1 MSTNTMINPQDKE
14 AWLTPQRMALL
25 GAAAGFLDPN
35 GGTIAGFHGAMNG
48 LQIGNQMKQLAAQQ
62 QMAAMKLQKQM
73 EVQDYLKRLAASPQ
87 ASDPVSMG
95 NALIN
100 SGHQE
105 LMTLGANLL
114 KSKTAKSFLKGLDQN
129 GNPTYYTGYSTG
141 EVSPTGVTPAEKLM
155 QVNEGN
161 QITARNPYNFA
172 QTGSAVPIKMSQG
185 EAARLSQQERQF
197 GMSHGL
203 AQQNAALAQ
212 QNSALN
218 QYKTMME
225 LNPDFQA
232 KKAGAIASA
241 RESGKIRADTLT
253 NLPQTLGTLAESLN
267 LSDELKNHPAMGSMV
282 GNLPKRAWGNALAVY
297 GGNDQADFSAKMEQ
311 AQGKQFLSA
320 IQAMKGFGQLTEVE
334 GAKMQASVA
343 AMSVAQRP
351 EDFKKAQDDYQAA
364 LMSGVRKVAAKSGMR
379 EDQVMDMLN
388 KERSA
393 LKKPITPPSY
403 DGWGDLR

>member
-73 EVQDYLKRLAASPQ
+73 EVQDYLKRLAASPK

-212 QNSALN
+212 QNSALAR
-218 QYKTMME
+218 YKAMQPKFVDGAFVYPPNE
-225 LNPDFQA
+225 QNPQGGMIKTDLFSAPKGSDAEKA
-232 KKAGAIASA
+232 KMSERVK
-241 RESGKIRADTLT
+241 T
-253 NLPQTLGTLAESLN
+253 TLGDDTEQLIRQATGSKIGSGVDTVVSAFGGTTKGAEANATLKLRAATLAGNMPRFEGPQ
-267 LSDELKNHPAMGSMV
+267 SDADRKYYLEMAGD
-282 GNLPKRAWGNALAVY
+282 LA
-297 GGNDQADFSAKMEQ
+297 NPSKTTIE
-311 AQGKQFLSA
+311 K
-320 IQAMKGFGQLTEVE
+320 
-334 GAKMQASVA
+334 
-343 AMSVAQRP
+343 
-351 EDFKKAQDDYQAA
+351 
-364 LMSGVRKVAAKSGMR
+364 LM
-379 EDQVMDMLN
+379 
-388 KERSA
+388 A
-393 LKKPITPPSY
+393 LKE
-403 DGWGDLR
+403 LRRIHNLADQNGGVINNATKNDFNDDSKWTNFR

>member
-73 EVQDYLKRLAASPQ
+73 EVQDYLKRLAASPK

-212 QNSALN
+212 QNSALAR
-218 QYKTMME
+218 YKAMQPKFVDGAFVYPPNE
-225 LNPDFQA
+225 QNPQGGMIKTDLFSAPKGSDAEKA
-232 KKAGAIASA
+232 KMSERVK
-241 RESGKIRADTLT
+241 T
-253 NLPQTLGTLAESLN
+253 TLGDDTEQLIRQATGSKIGSGVDTVVSVFGGTTKGAEANATLKLRAATLAGNMPRFEGSQ
-267 LSDELKNHPAMGSMV
+267 SDADRKYYLEMAGD
-282 GNLPKRAWGNALAVY
+282 LA
-297 GGNDQADFSAKMEQ
+297 NPSKTTIE
-311 AQGKQFLSA
+311 K
-320 IQAMKGFGQLTEVE
+320 
-334 GAKMQASVA
+334 
-343 AMSVAQRP
+343 
-351 EDFKKAQDDYQAA
+351 
-364 LMSGVRKVAAKSGMR
+364 LM
-379 EDQVMDMLN
+379 
-388 KERSA
+388 A
-393 LKKPITPPSY
+393 LKE
-403 DGWGDLR
+403 LRRIHNLADQNGGVINNATKNDFNDDSKWTNFR

>member
-73 EVQDYLKRLAASPQ
+73 EVQDYLKRLAASPK

-212 QNSALN
+212 QNSALAR
-218 QYKTMME
+218 YKAMQPKFVDGAFVYPPNE
-225 LNPDFQA
+225 QNPQGGMIKTDLFSAPKGSDAEKAKMSERVKTTLGDDTEQLIRQA
-232 KKAGAIASA
+232 TGSMIGSGVDTVASA
-241 RESGKIRADTLT
+241 FGGTTKGAEANATLKLRAA
-253 NLPQTLGTLAESLN
+253 TLAGNMPRFEGPQ
-267 LSDELKNHPAMGSMV
+267 SDADRKYYLEMAGD
-282 GNLPKRAWGNALAVY
+282 LA
-297 GGNDQADFSAKMEQ
+297 NPSKTTIE
-311 AQGKQFLSA
+311 K
-320 IQAMKGFGQLTEVE
+320 
-334 GAKMQASVA
+334 
-343 AMSVAQRP
+343 
-351 EDFKKAQDDYQAA
+351 
-364 LMSGVRKVAAKSGMR
+364 LM
-379 EDQVMDMLN
+379 
-388 KERSA
+388 A
-393 LKKPITPPSY
+393 LKE
-403 DGWGDLR
+403 LRRIHNLADQNGGVINNATKNDFNDDSKWTNFR

>member
-73 EVQDYLKRLAASPQ
+73 EVQDYLKRLAASPK

-212 QNSALN
+212 QNSALAR
-218 QYKTMME
+218 YKAMQPKFVDGAFVYPPNE
-225 LNPDFQA
+225 QNPQGGMIKTDLFSAPKGSDAEKA
-232 KKAGAIASA
+232 KISERVK
-241 RESGKIRADTLT
+241 T
-253 NLPQTLGTLAESLN
+253 TLGDDTEQLIRQATGSMIGSGVDTVASVFGGTTKGAEANATLKLRAATLAGNMPRFEGSQ
-267 LSDELKNHPAMGSMV
+267 SDADRKYYLEMAGD
-282 GNLPKRAWGNALAVY
+282 LA
-297 GGNDQADFSAKMEQ
+297 NPSKTTFEK
-311 AQGKQFLSA
+311 
-320 IQAMKGFGQLTEVE
+320 
-334 GAKMQASVA
+334 
-343 AMSVAQRP
+343 
-351 EDFKKAQDDYQAA
+351 
-364 LMSGVRKVAAKSGMR
+364 LM
-379 EDQVMDMLN
+379 
-388 KERSA
+388 A
-393 LKKPITPPSY
+393 LKE
-403 DGWGDLR
+403 LRRIHNLADQNGGVINNATKNDFNDDSKWTNFR

>member
-48 LQIGNQMKQLAAQQ
+48 LQIGNQMKQLASQQ